1 MPRDILARSLA
12 KIFGRIAA
20 TLVVALAG
28 PVIAHADDA
37 SLGGPPAGQWVASV
51 ANPDTQRPIA
61 VTLDVGNAALGQPS
75 GDLHFGAPR
84 ACQLDTEYSG
94 RDHAAYYL
102 AFTRS
107 TGGYC
112 DRLLDGGIS
121 VEAKGSGLDFV
132 TLNKKG
138 GAVEHGTFVKQ
149 TAGGR

>member
-12 KIFGRIAA
+12 KNLGRIAA

-28 PVIAHADDA
+28 ADVARADDA
-37 SLGGPPAGQWVASV
+37 SPGALPPGEWVASV
-51 ANPDTQRPIA
+51 ANPDTHRPIA
-61 VTLDVGNAALGQPS
+61 VTLEVGNAPLGQPN
-75 GDLHFGAPR
+75 GNLHFGAPR

-94 RDHAAYYL
+94 LDGAAYYL

-121 VEAKGSGLDFV
+121 LEAKGSGLDFV

-138 GAVEHGTFVKQ
+138 GAVEHGTFARQ
-149 TAGGR
+149 AAAH